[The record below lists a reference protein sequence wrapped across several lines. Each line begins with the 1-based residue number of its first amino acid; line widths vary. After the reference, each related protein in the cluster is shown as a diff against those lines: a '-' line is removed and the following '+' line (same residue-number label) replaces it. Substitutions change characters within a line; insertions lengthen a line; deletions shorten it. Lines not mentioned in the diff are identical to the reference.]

1 MNALLKAYRQMSFCG
16 HFKPK
21 CNILLFCSQDRL
33 CRRKFHSALKNNVC
47 WLKLLLLVRTVA
59 QLEQPCAAG
68 EPPNVSQ
75 EDENTVRSRRVC
87 FLFSQNV
94 VDSVFFLELL
104 VLWETDNKSLTSPE
118 SFFHVSGLLGR
129 SRTLSSHSTKQNFKI
144 CILV

>member
-1 MNALLKAYRQMSFCG
+1 M
-16 HFKPK
+16 
-21 CNILLFCSQDRL
+21 
-33 CRRKFHSALKNNVC
+33 
-47 WLKLLLLVRTVA
+47 A
-59 QLEQPCAAG
+59 QSEQPCAAG

-75 EDENTVRSRRVC
+75 EDKYSVRYRKVC

-144 CILV
+144 CVLV

>member
-1 MNALLKAYRQMSFCG
+1 MQYSL
-16 HFKPK
+16 
-21 CNILLFCSQDRL
+21 ILLSGPAVSPEVPLSTQKQRL
-33 CRRKFHSALKNNVC
+33 LAEVVAFGEDSGPVRAAMRSGRTPECEPGDKNSVRYRK
-47 WLKLLLLVRTVA
+47 
-59 QLEQPCAAG
+59 
-68 EPPNVSQ
+68 
-75 EDENTVRSRRVC
+75 VC
-87 FLFSQNV
+87 FLCSQNV